1 MATARPRKPRSK
13 ARAAAVPETEGARE
27 ASSGAAVLRP
37 ERRWPREGTSAPV
50 SQPPGAAQR
59 QTPVYGR
66 RAPVSLSIIGAGL
79 GLGGIGGLAVVV
91 LALVAGG
98 QGAPSATRLGGA
110 GGAGQPA
117 PGSTSGPSPP
127 GGLIDVG
134 GAISIRETFDAL
146 PMDSALPTPWTVTG
160 GGSAAIVALPTSVD
174 RSIQL
179 ASGTSGTATAACRP
193 TEVETGSALRVVVDY
208 RLGRRPAQ
216 AVPLL
221 SLRAGDVSKLAIVID
236 QEGAPV
242 GVRLGSAQELVR
254 GGDPPAQASPI
265 PLTSGVS
272 VGWRRLDL
280 TLDPASA
287 TATWSVSDSSG
298 AATGRGSAPLTDVG
312 AQSLDIA
319 CLFSPEGLP
328 SGWVAID
335 ELTIEGG

>member
-59 QTPVYGR
+59 QTPAYGR

-98 QGAPSATRLGGA
+98 QGAPSETRL

-193 TEVETGSALRVVVDY
+193 TDAETGSPLRVVVDY
-208 RLGRRPAQ
+208 RLGQRPTQ

-236 QEGAPV
+236 QDGAPV
-242 GVRLGSAQELVR
+242 GARVGSAQELIR
-254 GGDPPAQASPI
+254 GGDSPAQASPI
-265 PLTSGVS
+265 PLTNGVS

-280 TLDPASA
+280 TIDPDSS

-298 AATGRGSAPLTDVG
+298 AATGWGSAPLTDVG

-319 CLFSPEGLP
+319 CLLSPEGLP